1 MHRGFARRTEKLYR
15 QEKGYFDDNDNFVL
29 GGHSLGGACAVLLAS
44 LLKEEGKRVDG
55 VYTFGMPR
63 FVSAE
68 FREYYKRCGLDSV
81 SRHYTTPRDPV
92 VYKIP
97 YVFDA
102 VGDYEVVPCDAD
114 DSLSHHDMASYSKI
128 WN

>member
-44 LLKEEGKRVDG
+44 LLNEEGKRVEN

-68 FREYYKRCGLDSV
+68 FREYYKQSGLDSV

-97 YVFDA
+97 YIFDA
-102 VGDYEVVPCDAD
+102 IGDYEVVPCDEE
-114 DSLSHHDMASYSKI
+114 DSLSHHDMSSYSKI